1 MARVIEY
8 IKETRAEMKHV
19 SWPTRKQA
27 IVFTAVVIAV
37 SLLTALYLGLFDFV
51 FTGILRL
58 VI

>member
-1 MARVIEY
+1 
-8 IKETRAEMKHV
+8 MKHV

>member
-19 SWPTRKQA
+19 PWPTRKQA